1 MGKDLRILSEYP
13 LDHVTVHVRTMKEQY
28 ADGEHPE
35 AFLRAVRS
43 GLPPPGLQRGPA
55 DAGGCFSLLDRCPET
70 EAVMIG
76 RGLLADP
83 ALARRLRG
91 GLPPA
96 SGELTEWYTRL
107 YREWEGR
114 YLPVQALGRIKKL
127 MEWPAGGDIRK
138 KRMLRKAQG
147 IEECIQA
154 VLQDAE

>member
-1 MGKDLRILSEYP
+1 
-13 LDHVTVHVRTMKEQY
+13 
-28 ADGEHPE
+28 
-35 AFLRAVRS
+35 
-43 GLPPPGLQRGPA
+43 
-55 DAGGCFSLLDRCPET
+55 
-70 EAVMIG
+70 MIG

-91 GLPPA
+91 GPPA
-96 SGELTEWYTRL
+96 GSGELTEWYTRL

-147 IEECIQA
+147 IEECIRA